1 MRGRVVGEVT
11 PAPADP
17 GGVHMS
23 ETESVVIRTWLRDG
37 TQNEMSLH
45 QAIDN
50 LVHNQSDAEGSADER
65 REAIRRYLLAGR
77 TLRTRHATFAL
88 KT

>member
-1 MRGRVVGEVT
+1 
-11 PAPADP
+11 
-17 GGVHMS
+17 MS
-23 ETESVVIRTWLRDG
+23 DTESVVIRTWLRDG
-37 TQNEMSLH
+37 TQNQMSLH

-50 LVHNQSDAEGSADER
+50 LVDNQPDAEGSSDER

-88 KT
+88 RT